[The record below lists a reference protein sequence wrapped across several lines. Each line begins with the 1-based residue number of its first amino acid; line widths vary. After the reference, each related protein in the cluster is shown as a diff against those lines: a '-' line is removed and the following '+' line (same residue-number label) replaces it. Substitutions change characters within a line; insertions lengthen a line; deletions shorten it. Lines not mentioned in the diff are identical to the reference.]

1 MAQRTPAYS
10 SAPPPSPRA
19 RALSAAHVRVALFE
33 QRRFLY
39 APLEVMA
46 ADLDSRVG
54 EGGRVLRLRYVFDGP
69 AVSPELGRGE
79 VLRAVARLVRT
90 EGSGGDRFGEKLRRE
105 VLADSFASTSSSRFR
120 STKELGRALGVSLG
134 WLGIAGLSESSGRKW
149 AAAFR
154 EPEQVILVSALDV
167 EDEERT
173 FAHLLVHHELEQE
186 ILLVSCAVSVGLSST
201 G

>member
-19 RALSAAHVRVALFE
+19 RALSSARVRVALFE

-46 ADLDSRVG
+46 ADLGSRVG
-54 EGGRVLRLRYVFDGP
+54 KGARVIRLRYVFDGP
-69 AVSPELGRGE
+69 VVAPEVGRGE
-79 VLRAVARLVRT
+79 VMRAVARLVRT
-90 EGSGGDRFGEKLRRE
+90 EGSGGERFGEKLRRE
-105 VLADSFASTSSSRFR
+105 MLADSFASRTSSRFR
-120 STKELGRALGVSLG
+120 GTKELGRALADALESLG
-134 WLGIAGLSESSGRKW
+134 IEGLAASGRKW

-154 EPEQVILVSALDV
+154 EPENVVVVAALDL
-167 EDEERT
+167 EDEDRN

-186 ILLVSCAVSVGLSST
+186 ILLVSCATAGGTPLSS
-201 G
+201 